1 MGIGKEMNKYLIYML
16 FFMIAVKGLSQ
27 DENKDIFSFGAGY
40 FYGNIYEHNP
50 DISHLIK
57 GHPTG
62 LFLMFNKIPKTVI
75 VQSPPL
81 LVAFTSMF
89 LLQ

>member
-1 MGIGKEMNKYLIYML
+1 
-16 FFMIAVKGLSQ
+16 MIAVKGLSQ
-27 DENKDIFSFGAGY
+27 DEKKDIFSFGAGY

-62 LFLMFNKIPKTVI
+62 LFLMFNKKESSLVMLFFISKSNS
-75 VQSPPL
+75 QSFKVFSRISFPL
-81 LVAFTSMF
+81 LPINKIKF
-89 LLQ
+89 L